1 MKNAMKKST
10 NKKHLDINTLASQH
24 LAAIDADWAA
34 LITTVGDCAHQSKP
48 EREPYEALVRTVAY
62 QQIHARA
69 AEAILGRLLALHPE
83 KLWPTPDILLSL
95 DDTTLRACG
104 FSARKTATLKAIA
117 AGALSGLVPS
127 RAQAEQMPEDELIA
141 RLTQL
146 PGIGRWTVEM
156 LLIYTLERM
165 DILPVD
171 DFGVREG
178 YRLLK
183 KLDQQPTRKAMY
195 EIGLLCSPYRTI
207 AAWYLWR
214 ASELLNA
221 KKNK

>member
-1 MKNAMKKST
+1 MKK
-10 NKKHLDINTLASQH
+10 KKPDIKALAAQH
-24 LAAIDADWAA
+24 LAAIDGDWAA
-34 LITTVGDCAHQSKP
+34 LIAAVGDCTHQPKP

-69 AEAILGRLLALHPE
+69 AEAILGRLLALHPQG
-83 KLWPTPDILLSL
+83 LWPTPETLLAM
-95 DDTTLRACG
+95 DDTILRTCG
-104 FSARKTATLKAIA
+104 FSTRKTETLKAIA
-117 AGALSGLVPS
+117 AGAVSGLIPN
-127 RAQAEQMPEDELIA
+127 RALAEQMPEEELIA

-165 DILPVD
+165 DIFPVD

-183 KLDQQPTRKAMY
+183 KLEQQPNRKAMQ

-214 ASELLNA
+214 ASELLNT
-221 KKNK
+221 KKKK

>member
-1 MKNAMKKST
+1 MKK
-10 NKKHLDINTLASQH
+10 KKPDIKALAAQH
-24 LAAIDADWAA
+24 LAAIDGDWAA
-34 LITTVGDCAHQSKP
+34 LIAAVGDCTHQPKP
-48 EREPYEALVRTVAY
+48 ERELYEALVRTVAY

-69 AEAILGRLLALHPE
+69 AEAILGRLLALHPQG
-83 KLWPTPDILLSL
+83 LWPTPETLLAM
-95 DDTTLRACG
+95 DDTILRTCG
-104 FSARKTATLKAIA
+104 FSTRKTATLKAIA
-117 AGALSGLVPS
+117 AGAVSGLIPN
-127 RAQAEQMPEDELIA
+127 RALAEQMPEEELIA

-165 DILPVD
+165 DIFPVD

-183 KLDQQPTRKAMY
+183 KLEQQPNRKAMQ

-214 ASELLNA
+214 ASELLNI
-221 KKNK
+221 KKKK

>member
-1 MKNAMKKST
+1 MKK
-10 NKKHLDINTLASQH
+10 KKPDIKALAAQH
-24 LAAIDADWAA
+24 LAAIDGDWAA
-34 LITTVGDCAHQSKP
+34 LIAAVGDCTHQPKP

-69 AEAILGRLLALHPE
+69 AEAILGRLLALHPQG
-83 KLWPTPDILLSL
+83 LWPTPETLLAM
-95 DDTTLRACG
+95 DDTILRTCG
-104 FSARKTATLKAIA
+104 FSTRKTATLKAIA
-117 AGALSGLVPS
+117 AGAVSGLIPN
-127 RAQAEQMPEDELIA
+127 RALAEQMPEEELIA

-165 DILPVD
+165 DIFPVD

-183 KLDQQPTRKAMY
+183 KLEQQPNRKAMQ

-214 ASELLNA
+214 ASELLNI
-221 KKNK
+221 KKKK

>member
-1 MKNAMKKST
+1 MKK
-10 NKKHLDINTLASQH
+10 KKPDIKALAAQH
-24 LAAIDADWAA
+24 LAAIDGDWAA
-34 LITTVGDCAHQSKP
+34 LIAAVGDCTHQPKP

-69 AEAILGRLLALHPE
+69 AEAILGRLLALHPQG
-83 KLWPTPDILLSL
+83 LWPTPETLLAM
-95 DDTTLRACG
+95 DDTILRTCG
-104 FSARKTATLKAIA
+104 FSTRKTATLKAIA
-117 AGALSGLVPS
+117 AGAVSGLIPN
-127 RAQAEQMPEDELIA
+127 RALAEQMPEEELIA

-165 DILPVD
+165 DIFPVD

-183 KLDQQPTRKAMY
+183 KLEQQPNRKAMQ

-214 ASELLNA
+214 ASELLNT
-221 KKNK
+221 KKKK

>member
-1 MKNAMKKST
+1 MKK
-10 NKKHLDINTLASQH
+10 KKPDIKALASQH
-24 LAAIDADWAA
+24 LAAIDGDWAA
-34 LITTVGDCAHQSKP
+34 LIAAVGDCTHQPKP

-69 AEAILGRLLALHPE
+69 AEAILGRLLALHPQG
-83 KLWPTPDILLSL
+83 LWPTPETLLAM
-95 DDTTLRACG
+95 DDTILRTCG
-104 FSARKTATLKAIA
+104 FSTRKTATLKAIA
-117 AGALSGLVPS
+117 AGAVSGLIPN
-127 RAQAEQMPEDELIA
+127 RALAEQMPEEELIA

-165 DILPVD
+165 DIFPVD

-183 KLDQQPTRKAMY
+183 KLEQQPNRKAMQ

-214 ASELLNA
+214 ASELLNT
-221 KKNK
+221 KKKK

>member
-1 MKNAMKKST
+1 MKK
-10 NKKHLDINTLASQH
+10 KKPDIKALAAQH
-24 LAAIDADWAA
+24 LAAIDGDWAA
-34 LITTVGDCAHQSKP
+34 LIAAVGDCTHQPKP

-69 AEAILGRLLALHPE
+69 AEAILGRLLALHPQG
-83 KLWPTPDILLSL
+83 LWPTPETLLAM
-95 DDTTLRACG
+95 DDTILRTCG
-104 FSARKTATLKAIA
+104 FSTRKTATLKAIA
-117 AGALSGLVPS
+117 AGAVSGLIPN
-127 RAQAEQMPEDELIA
+127 RALAEQMPEEELIA

-165 DILPVD
+165 DIFPVD

-183 KLDQQPTRKAMY
+183 KLEQQPNRKAMQ

-214 ASELLNA
+214 ASELFNT
-221 KKNK
+221 KKKK

>member
-1 MKNAMKKST
+1 MKK
-10 NKKHLDINTLASQH
+10 KKPDIKILAGQH
-24 LAAIDADWAA
+24 LAAIDSDWAA
-34 LITTVGDCAHQSKP
+34 LILGVGDCTHQPKP

-69 AEAILGRLLALHPE
+69 AEAILGRLLALHPQG
-83 KLWPTPDILLSL
+83 LWPTPETLLVM
-95 DDTTLRACG
+95 DDATLRACG

-117 AGALSGLVPS
+117 AGAVNGLVPN
-127 RAQAEQMPEDELIA
+127 RDHAEKMPEEELIS

-165 DILPVD
+165 DIFPVD

-183 KLDQQPTRKAMY
+183 KLDQQPNRKAMQ

-207 AAWYLWR
+207 ATWYLWR
-214 ASELLNA
+214 ASELLNTKR
-221 KKNK
+221 KK

>member
-1 MKNAMKKST
+1 MKKP
-10 NKKHLDINTLASQH
+10 DIRILASQH
-24 LAAIDADWAA
+24 LSTIDKDWEA
-34 LITTVGDCAHQSKP
+34 LIAAVGTCLHQPKP

-83 KLWPTPDILLSL
+83 KLWPTPEALLSM
-95 DDTTLRACG
+95 DDATLRACG
-104 FSARKTATLKAIA
+104 FSARKTTTLKAVA
-117 AGALSGLVPS
+117 AGTISGLVPS

-156 LLIYTLERM
+156 LLIYTLERI
-165 DILPVD
+165 DIFPID

-183 KLDQQPTRKAMY
+183 KLDQQPNRKSMH
-195 EIGLLCSPYRTI
+195 EIGLQCCPYRTI

-214 ASELLNA
+214 VLELPDYK

>member
-1 MKNAMKKST
+1 MKK
-10 NKKHLDINTLASQH
+10 KKPDIKALAGQH
-24 LAAIDADWAA
+24 LAAIDSDWAA
-34 LITTVGDCAHQSKP
+34 LITAVGDCTHQPKP

-69 AEAILGRLLALHPE
+69 AEAILGRLLALHPQG
-83 KLWPTPDILLSL
+83 LWPTPETLLAM
-95 DDTTLRACG
+95 DDTTLRTCG
-104 FSARKTATLKAIA
+104 FSTRKTATLKAIA
-117 AGALSGLVPS
+117 AGAVSGLIPS
-127 RAQAEQMPEDELIA
+127 RTLAEQMPEEELIA

-156 LLIYTLERM
+156 LLIYTLERI
-165 DILPVD
+165 DIFPVD

-183 KLDQQPTRKAMY
+183 KLDQQPNRKTMQ

-214 ASELLNA
+214 ASELLNT
-221 KKNK
+221 KKKK

>member
-1 MKNAMKKST
+1 MKKPT
-10 NKKHLDINTLASQH
+10 KKAQPDIRALGSQYLAG
-24 LAAIDADWAA
+24 IDKDWAA
-34 LITTVGDCAHQSKP
+34 LIAKVGECLHQPKP

-62 QQIHARA
+62 QQIHGRA
-69 AEAILGRLLALHPE
+69 AEAILGRLLALHPQG
-83 KLWPTPDILLSL
+83 LWPTPEALFAM
-95 DDTTLRACG
+95 DDATLRTCG

-117 AGALSGLVPS
+117 AGAISGLVPT
-127 RAQAEQMPEDELIA
+127 RALAEQMPEEELIA

-165 DILPVD
+165 DIFPVD

-178 YRLLK
+178 YRLIKNLE
-183 KLDQQPTRKAMY
+183 QQPNRKAMQ

-214 ASELLNA
+214 ASELPDY
-221 KKNK
+221 KKKK

>member
-1 MKNAMKKST
+1 MKK
-10 NKKHLDINTLASQH
+10 KKPDIKALAAQH
-24 LAAIDADWAA
+24 LAAIDGDWAA
-34 LITTVGDCAHQSKP
+34 LIAAVGDCTHQPKP

-69 AEAILGRLLALHPE
+69 AEAILGRLLALHPQG
-83 KLWPTPDILLSL
+83 LWPTPETLLAM
-95 DDTTLRACG
+95 DDTILRTCG
-104 FSARKTATLKAIA
+104 FSTRKTATLKAIA
-117 AGALSGLVPS
+117 AGAVSGLIPS
-127 RAQAEQMPEDELIA
+127 RTLAEQMPEEELIA

-156 LLIYTLERM
+156 LLIYTLERI
-165 DILPVD
+165 DIFPVD

-183 KLDQQPTRKAMY
+183 KLDHQPNRKAMQ
-195 EIGLLCSPYRTI
+195 EIGLLYSPYRTI

-214 ASELLNA
+214 ASELLNT
-221 KKNK
+221 KKKK